1 MKNFLAIN
9 KTPSTLE
16 RSFKAATKLRRE
28 LLTDIQMESMPL
40 MKLSSLAEDILIKTR
55 EALQNTHPDMR
66 EILRI
71 DKALQKIH
79 SELVNNTLN

>member
-28 LLTDIQMESMPL
+28 LLADIQMESIPL

>member
-28 LLTDIQMESMPL
+28 LLTDIQMESIPL
-40 MKLSSLAEDILIKTR
+40 MKFSSLAEDILIKTR

>member
-16 RSFKAATKLRRE
+16 RSFKTATKLRRE
-28 LLTDIQMESMPL
+28 LLTDIQMESIPL

>member
-28 LLTDIQMESMPL
+28 LLADIQMESIPL

-79 SELVNNTLN
+79 SELVNNPLN

>member
-28 LLTDIQMESMPL
+28 LLTDIQMESIPL

>member
-16 RSFKAATKLRRE
+16 RSFKAETKLRRE

-55 EALQNTHPDMR
+55 EAY
-66 EILRI
+66 
-71 DKALQKIH
+71 
-79 SELVNNTLN
+79 

>member
-1 MKNFLAIN
+1 MKNFLVIN

-28 LLTDIQMESMPL
+28 LLTDIQMESIPL
-40 MKLSSLAEDILIKTR
+40 MKLSSLAEDILIKTG

>member
-28 LLTDIQMESMPL
+28 LLTDIQMESIPF

>member
-28 LLTDIQMESMPL
+28 LLADIQMESIPL
-40 MKLSSLAEDILIKTR
+40 MKLSSLAEDILIKTP

>member
-28 LLTDIQMESMPL
+28 LLTDIKMESIPL

-79 SELVNNTLN
+79 SELVNNPLN

>member
-28 LLTDIQMESMPL
+28 LLTDIQMESIPL

-71 DKALQKIH
+71 DKALKKIH

>member
-28 LLTDIQMESMPL
+28 LLTDIQMESIPL
-40 MKLSSLAEDILIKTR
+40 MKLSSLAEDILIKTG

>member
-16 RSFKAATKLRRE
+16 RSFKAETKLRRE

>member
-16 RSFKAATKLRRE
+16 RSFKAATKLRCE
-28 LLTDIQMESMPL
+28 LLTDIQMESIPL

-55 EALQNTHPDMR
+55 EAY
-66 EILRI
+66 
-71 DKALQKIH
+71 
-79 SELVNNTLN
+79 

>member
-28 LLTDIQMESMPL
+28 LLTDIQMESIPL

-55 EALQNTHPDMR
+55 EALQNTHPDVR